1 MATRSSLLAWEIPWT
16 EGPGYSPWGHREIE
30 RTDRAQ
36 LTPPERP
43 SATPQPPGPR
53 SELAEPDSRGLSL
66 LGSECALNRLYSPC
80 P

>member
-1 MATRSSLLAWEIPWT
+1 MATCSSLLAWEIRWT

-30 RTDRAQ
+30 RTDRVQ
-36 LTPPERP
+36 LTLPDWP
-43 SATPQPPGPR
+43 SAASQPLGPR
-53 SELAEPDSRGLSL
+53 SELAEPDGRGLSL